1 MVSFTVQYSYQ
12 DLGSES
18 VDTCNPI
25 ENSFEFNV
33 VRQEY
38 RDLHELTLPPGLAMN
53 GGKLWSP
60 QQTIVALTSPKIA
73 VQLIVD
79 YPRLAKLLSPRP
91 C

>member
-1 MVSFTVQYSYQ
+1 MMCFTVQYSYQ

-18 VDTCNPI
+18 VDTCSPI

-33 VRQEY
+33 VRQEN

-60 QQTIVALTSPKIA
+60 RLEYAVLARQTSRPA
-73 VQLIVD
+73 D
-79 YPRLAKLLSPRP
+79 YCCPHL